1 VTEITTHRSI
11 ANRGP
16 VQPTDSAST
25 ALRPGTRGRI
35 TTGLWRDS
43 RSTNAVVSIPD
54 GWERL
59 VEAGNIHN
67 LELAAG
73 TTTGGYRNDLPFM
86 DSDLYKWLEAV
97 GCLLAGNDPDA
108 RTRERLTAHLDTS
121 VAVLGAAQQDD
132 GYLNS
137 YVQVLR
143 SNERWLHLDWGHEHY
158 SAGHLI
164 QAAVAV
170 VRGTGRTD
178 LLDIACRLA
187 DRIDADFGTEPGKI
201 DGIDGHPEIEMA
213 LVELYRVTGERR
225 YLDLARYFV
234 DRRGHGL
241 LAVSRYTD
249 RNFGSLYW
257 QDHTPLREATAV
269 GGHAVRQL
277 YLLSGAV
284 DVYAE
289 TGDRSLLEAAERLWE
304 EMVATQTY
312 VTGGVGAHHL
322 DESFGDQ
329 YELPSE
335 RAYTETCAA
344 ISSVMLSW
352 RLLLATGKARYA
364 DLIERTLYNGLL
376 PGVSRS
382 GDTYLYVNPLQ
393 RRDNH
398 ARSDGGDLRAERTPW
413 FRCACCPPNIMRTLA
428 TLEHY
433 VIAADETSVVVHQ
446 YIAGDFE
453 ATIAAGTVRL
463 VLQTGLPWTGS
474 VSITATGPEDVP
486 WTLTLRVP
494 AWSPRTRVA
503 VNGEDVGDQPEDGW
517 LRITRDW
524 HPGDVVTM
532 DLDMAVRVVTA
543 DPRVDA
549 TRGAVALERGPLVY
563 CLEAVDQPPGLRL
576 DDVVVDPAQ
585 PVTAHER
592 PDLLG
597 GVVTLAARGR
607 LRPGGQPSGWW
618 PYNTAEAA
626 GVAGVVQEPGAEV
639 ELTAVP
645 YYAWANREPG
655 AMRVWIPTI

>member
-1 VTEITTHRSI
+1 VTDTSTHTFF
-11 ANRGP
+11 ANHGP
-16 VQPTDSAST
+16 VQPTDNAST
-25 ALRPGTRGRI
+25 VLRPGTQGRI

-43 RSTNAVVSIPD
+43 RWTNAVVSIPD
-54 GWERL
+54 GWDRL

-73 TTTGGYRNDLPFM
+73 TTTGDYRNDLPFM
-86 DSDLYKWLEAV
+86 DSDLYKWLEAA
-97 GCLLAGNDPDA
+97 GCLLGGHEPDA
-108 RTRERLTAHLDTS
+108 RTREGLMAHIDTS
-121 VAVLGAAQQDD
+121 VAVLRAAQQDD

-137 YVQVLR
+137 YVQVIR
-143 SNERWLHLDWGHEHY
+143 PDRRWQHLDWGHEHY

-164 QAAVAV
+164 QAAIAVA
-170 VRGTGRTD
+170 RGTGRSD
-178 LLDIACRLA
+178 LLEIACRLA
-187 DRIDADFGTEPGKI
+187 DRIDADFGTGPGKI

-241 LAVSRYTD
+241 LAVARYTD
-249 RNFGSLYW
+249 RNFGSMYW
-257 QDHTPLREATAV
+257 QDHTPVREATEV

-284 DVYAE
+284 DVYSE

-312 VTGGVGAHHL
+312 LTGGVGAHHL

-329 YELPSE
+329 YELPNE

-352 RLLLATGKARYA
+352 RLLLATGKSRYA
-364 DLIERTLYNGLL
+364 DLMERTLYNGLL
-376 PGVSRS
+376 AGVSKS
-382 GDTYLYVNPLQ
+382 GDKYLYVNPLQ
-393 RRDNH
+393 RRDGH
-398 ARSDGGDLRAERTPW
+398 ALPDGGDMRAERTPW

-428 TLEHY
+428 SLEHY
-433 VIAADETSVVVHQ
+433 VIAADDTSVVLHQ
-446 YIAGDFE
+446 YIAGNFE
-453 ATIAAGTVRL
+453 ARMAAGTVRL
-463 VLQTGLPWTGS
+463 VVQTGLPWNGS
-474 VSITATGPEDVP
+474 VSITANGPAGVP

-503 VNGEDVGDQPEDGW
+503 VNGADVSDQPGDGW

-524 HPGDVVTM
+524 RPGDVVTM
-532 DLDMAVRVVTA
+532 ELDMEVRLVTA
-543 DPRVDA
+543 DPRVDT

-563 CLEAVDQPPGLRL
+563 CLEAVDQSEGFRL
-576 DDVVVDPAQ
+576 DDVVIDPAG
-585 PVTAHER
+585 PVTVQQR

-607 LRPGGQPSGWW
+607 LRPGGRPSGWW
-618 PYNTAEAA
+618 PYRGA
-626 GVAGVVQEPGAEV
+626 GTEQRLGAEV

-645 YYAWANREPG
+645 YYGWANREPG